1 MTTPA
6 TRLRWEVFVAP
17 GIPVVAEDLAPGTD
31 HWDWQPTTATLISG
45 EQDAVLVD
53 ALLTIDQGR
62 ALADWV
68 AASGKNLTTVYI
80 THGHGDHWFGLAE
93 IRKRFPQARAVA
105 RPAVVKHMNEQAGVL
120 VGQIWEPWF
129 PNQIPDDRR
138 VAEAMQGNTVE
149 LEDNELHAVD
159 LGHTDSDDTT
169 CLHVPSIGLVVAGDS
184 VYNNVHMYFGESSP
198 AARRSWLAA
207 LDTIESLRPSAVVAG
222 HKRDGRG
229 DHSTTIEET
238 RQYIRDFDRVAGSS
252 DTTED
257 LYQRMLDLHPDR
269 VNPGM
274 LWFSARSTKG

>member
-1 MTTPA
+1 VA
-6 TRLRWEVFVAP
+6 TD
-17 GIPVVAEDLAPGTD
+17 DLAPGAD

-68 AASGKNLTTVYI
+68 AASGKNLTTIYI

-105 RPAVVKHMNEQAGVL
+105 RPAVVKHMKEQAGVG
-120 VGQIWEPWF
+120 VDQIWGPWF
-129 PNQIPDDRR
+129 PNQIPDDRQ
-138 VAEAMQGNTVE
+138 VADALPEPRFE
-149 LEDNELHAVD
+149 LEDSELHAVD

-184 VYNNVHMYFGESSP
+184 VYNDVHMYFGESSP
-198 AARRSWLAA
+198 AARQSWLAA
-207 LDTIESLRPSAVVAG
+207 LDTIESLGPSAVTVG
-222 HKRDGRG
+222 HKREGRA
-229 DHSTTIEET
+229 DHPTTIEET
-238 RQYIRDFDRVAGSS
+238 RQYIRDFDRLAASS
-252 DTTED
+252 DTTQD

-274 LWFSARSTKG
+274 LWYSARHTKG